1 MELKR
6 LNSEYIR
13 HNYLILLVKALII
26 GLFVLSI
33 VQGRIKNVNY
43 WETTGNTYFL
53 LKEISFYR
61 PSIILLV
68 PVIGVFLNKKI
79 GWILIQ
85 SYFYFLLFRLVYPMK
100 YSDFNYEEFLVQM
113 IIGIPIVLI
122 ILLMNN
128 NKIGKEFYGLS
139 KSELI
144 SKNIVATSIG
154 ILMVLSLT
162 WIKFYLP

>member
-43 WETTGNTYFL
+43 WETTGNTYFF

-68 PVIGVFLNKKI
+68 PVIGVFINRKI

-85 SYFYFLLFRLVYPMK
+85 SFFYFLLSSLAYRMK
-100 YSDFNYEEFLVQM
+100 YLDFNDMEFLVF
-113 IIGIPIVLI
+113 IIICTPIVLVI
-122 ILLMNN
+122 VLMNDN
-128 NKIGKEFYGLS
+128 RVSEKFYGFR
-139 KSELI
+139 KSDLI
-144 SKNIVATSIG
+144 SKNIIATIVG
-154 ILMVLSLT
+154 ILMAIVLT
-162 WIKFYLP
+162 WIQF